1 MTIGSIWAQNASGVI
16 GLGGTIPWR
25 YPGDFRRFKRVTM
38 GSAVIMGRKTWESIG
53 KPLPGRL
60 NMVISSTPID
70 AAEVVWIGRHRGL
83 HPFDVAI
90 GVSREKGYS
99 DIWFIGGARIYEAA
113 MHYVDTLDV
122 TFVPDVVPVFGA
134 VFAPGI
140 DLSVFETTEWVQ
152 HEDEPTLR
160 RRVYRRIAK

>member
-1 MTIGSIWAQNASGVI
+1 MSIGSIWAQNASGVI

-53 KPLPGRL
+53 KVLPGRL
-60 NMVISSTPID
+60 NIVVTSTSLAGID
-70 AAEVVWIGRHRGL
+70 TTLVWTARRVDHAVEYASV
-83 HPFDVAI
+83 FSVNKDV
-90 GVSREKGYS
+90 
-99 DIWFIGGARIYEAA
+99 WFIGGARIYEAA
-113 MHYVDTLDV
+113 MPYVDTLDV
-122 TFVPDVVPVFGA
+122 TFVPDVVPVSGA

-140 DLSVFETTEWVQ
+140 DLSVFETAEWVQ